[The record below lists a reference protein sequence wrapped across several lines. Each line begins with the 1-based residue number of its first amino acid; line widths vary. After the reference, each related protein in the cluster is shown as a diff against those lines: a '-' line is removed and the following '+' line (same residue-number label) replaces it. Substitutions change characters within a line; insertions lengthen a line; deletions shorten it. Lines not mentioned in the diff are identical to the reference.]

1 MHRGINRRGNYG
13 HRENEFH
20 RVGAMRAFELWGADA
35 IGADERE
42 TRASVSAKPW
52 GSRSPLSKRPCWR
65 PVARGRDLEFQRRDA
80 RGVRSDSRWVVQ
92 RAKNNFRVSGGL
104 GQPEGWV
111 CRFSSSRRSVS
122 ASSAADV
129 LGRAQ
134 LERETVD
141 QPSQDEEERF
151 QRFDGVSNSI
161 AAKKFLRWRDR
172 MKRPG
177 CTAGGALPEASPS
190 APKRRT
196 ISSRAA

>member
-1 MHRGINRRGNYG
+1 VNSSRAGAADETGATAIRAADARGINRRGNYG

-20 RVGAMRAFELWGADA
+20 RVGAMRAFELWVPTRSARRA
-35 IGADERE
+35 RR
-42 TRASVSAKPW
+42 RASVSAKPW

-65 PVARGRDLEFQRRDA
+65 TSGRAGVTWSSKRRDA
-80 RGVRSDSRWVVQ
+80 RGGAQRFKVGVQ

-104 GQPEGWV
+104 GQPEGMGV
-111 CRFSSSRRSVS
+111 PVFVLETERERELGG
-122 ASSAADV
+122 DV

-161 AAKKFLRWRDR
+161 AAKN
-172 MKRPG
+172 
-177 CTAGGALPEASPS
+177 S
-190 APKRRT
+190 AV
-196 ISSRAA
+196 A